1 MCVCV
6 VCPPKQSFP
15 FPTGIDNGVLDQV
28 SPNHNSQASTTTTTT
43 TQQQQKTENHEESN
57 QEGPETTIAQS
68 SCETTDP
75 ETSRDRAA
83 QHRGGELESNETWDR
98 NVVRQ
103 ALATGLSRTL
113 SDRATTRARHFDKGA
128 NPKETACASNAVLG
142 IVPGVAIS
150 IV

>member
-1 MCVCV
+1 MRN
-6 VCPPKQSFP
+6 PIKKGLKQQSRKAVAKQRIRKP
-15 FPTGIDNGVLDQV
+15 LETEPLNIEEVNLSPTKHGI
-28 SPNHNSQASTTTTTT
+28 
-43 TQQQQKTENHEESN
+43 
-57 QEGPETTIAQS
+57 
-68 SCETTDP
+68 
-75 ETSRDRAA
+75 
-83 QHRGGELESNETWDR
+83 R